1 MGTVISSEFQISEVD
16 LNLEGS
22 VKPQGGE
29 TTIGNKMQKENNKLQ
44 ITMQVTETKRKSS
57 KAEKH
62 NTIKNWY
69 IASLV

>member
-44 ITMQVTETKRKSS
+44 ITMQVTETK
-57 KAEKH
+57 
-62 NTIKNWY
+62 W
-69 IASLV
+69 